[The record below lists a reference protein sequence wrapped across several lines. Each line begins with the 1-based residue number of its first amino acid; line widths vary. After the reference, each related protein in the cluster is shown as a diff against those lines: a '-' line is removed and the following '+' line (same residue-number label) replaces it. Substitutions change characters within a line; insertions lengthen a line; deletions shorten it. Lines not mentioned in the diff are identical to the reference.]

1 MKKTRFSESQIVA
14 ILKEVE
20 LGAKVGETCR
30 KRGVSDAN
38 RFIFNRLIQQ
48 KIDIEACFGAEL
60 EWLPLPEKKSCRIQY
75 SKPVDGY
82 NRDNWPDMIQWLV
95 TYITRREQA
104 VREPLKGIRPQ
115 IRLRNSTP
123 ELGDI

>member
-1 MKKTRFSESQIVA
+1 
-14 ILKEVE
+14 
-20 LGAKVGETCR
+20 
-30 KRGVSDAN
+30 
-38 RFIFNRLIQQ
+38 
-48 KIDIEACFGAEL
+48 
-60 EWLPLPEKKSCRIQY
+60 
-75 SKPVDGY
+75 
-82 NRDNWPDMIQWLV
+82 MIQWLV